1 MIETTPISPFNR
13 KSIISII
20 AALIAFLAL
29 CAGLLPLPFTILL
42 CYPPGIILGIVAL
55 VSGLQAQREIRQ
67 SNESGRFLAVIAVW
81 VGGITII
88 ATLCMIAVGV
98 LLYPYVSEFIQQP
111 GNRLIHAERS

>member
-13 KSIISII
+13 KAIIGFIT
-20 AALIAFLAL
+20 ALIAFLAL

-42 CYPPGIILGIVAL
+42 CYPPGIILGIASL
-55 VSGLQAQREIRQ
+55 MLGLQAQREIRQ
-67 SNESGRFLAVIAVW
+67 SNESGRFLAVIAMW

-98 LLYPYVSEFIQQP
+98 LLYPYISEFLQQAWQRINP
-111 GNRLIHAERS
+111 